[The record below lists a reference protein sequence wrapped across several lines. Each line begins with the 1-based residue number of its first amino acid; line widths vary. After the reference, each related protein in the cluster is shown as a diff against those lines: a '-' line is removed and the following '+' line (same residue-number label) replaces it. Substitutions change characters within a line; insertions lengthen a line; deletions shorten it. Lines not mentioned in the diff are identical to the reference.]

1 LIPALQAARPDLA
14 PVLKGMAASVAAA
27 RGQARFRRLLVVAQI
42 ALSLLLLVGAGL
54 FTRSLY
60 NLLRVD
66 LGFRAE
72 NLLTFELDPSASG
85 YDTQRGLALYRELR
99 ERLAALPE
107 VRAVAAASSGPFTG
121 QNTGGSVSVE
131 GYQPKEDEEAG
142 ASWQSGSPGYFRAM
156 GIRLLDGRDFSER
169 DDAAAPKVVIVNDVF
184 ARYYFGK
191 QNPLGRHLGGSRTQ
205 LDHEIV
211 GVVASNKHGNPREA
225 ATRFYYFPYTQG
237 ERLERLTF
245 YVRTGREGSA
255 IGPQIRRLV
264 QQLDANL
271 PVSNLKSMKVRV
283 EESVFAERLIALLA
297 AAFGALAT
305 LLAAIG
311 LYGVIAY
318 TMARRTAEIGVRI
331 ALGAS
336 RNSVLWLVL
345 KEAGLLA
352 LAGIA
357 IGVPVALAL
366 SRLVQS
372 QLFGITAA
380 DPITLAAAG
389 FVLATIALLAGYLP
403 GRRAAR
409 IDPITAL
416 RYE

>member
-1 LIPALQAARPDLA
+1 
-14 PVLKGMAASVAAA
+14 
-27 RGQARFRRLLVVAQI
+27 
-42 ALSLLLLVGAGL
+42 
-54 FTRSLY
+54 
-60 NLLRVD
+60 
-66 LGFRAE
+66 
-72 NLLTFELDPSASG
+72 
-85 YDTQRGLALYRELR
+85 
-99 ERLAALPE
+99 
-107 VRAVAAASSGPFTG
+107 
-121 QNTGGSVSVE
+121 
-131 GYQPKEDEEAG
+131 
-142 ASWQSGSPGYFRAM
+142 
-156 GIRLLDGRDFSER
+156 
-169 DDAAAPKVVIVNDVF
+169 
-184 ARYYFGK
+184 
-191 QNPLGRHLGGSRTQ
+191 
-205 LDHEIV
+205 
-211 GVVASNKHGNPREA
+211 
-225 ATRFYYFPYTQG
+225 
-237 ERLERLTF
+237 
-245 YVRTGREGSA
+245 
-255 IGPQIRRLV
+255 
-264 QQLDANL
+264 
-271 PVSNLKSMKVRV
+271 MKVRV

-357 IGVPVALAL
+357 SGVPVALAL

-389 FVLATIALLAGYLP
+389 LVLAAIALLAGYLP